1 MARSIKGCM
10 NCGETRE
17 TAGHR
22 LCFRCYRQE
31 ERKLA
36 DDLWA
41 KPDTN
46 AKELAKTQRKTRKAL
61 MKMMDALEEIETGK
75 LVPEATV
82 EAWRT
87 LLRPEVARIALS
99 LSEAR
104 MSSES
109 DESSEQVNSEHD
121 NVSEQF
127 TQPADG
133 PRADVITAL
142 VSQGFARKD
151 AVSAMEFA
159 EGQDFNSLFRAALMH
174 LTGSKPAPEPPLPR
188 EPSEPDNVSE
198 PVNSEHDSAS
208 EQFTQPSLKDAGDL
222 NTEPINPGSEPVN
235 SEQESLS
242 EQFTQPTEL
251 LEETILGDQFSTDS
265 AGTRQPSVLPP
276 AVQQRVTKLKKE
288 KGKAHAA

>member
-41 KPDTN
+41 KPDAN

-82 EAWRT
+82 EAWRA

-99 LSEAR
+99 LSGGQ
-104 MSSES
+104 MSTEQILIGEPFDDS
-109 DESSEQVNSEHD
+109 DEHSE
-121 NVSEQF
+121 
-127 TQPADG
+127 
-133 PRADVITAL
+133 R
-142 VSQGFARKD
+142 
-151 AVSAMEFA
+151 
-159 EGQDFNSLFRAALMH
+159 
-174 LTGSKPAPEPPLPR
+174 
-188 EPSEPDNVSE
+188 
-198 PVNSEHDSAS
+198 
-208 EQFTQPSLKDAGDL
+208 
-222 NTEPINPGSEPVN
+222 VN
-235 SEQESLS
+235 SEQENPS
-242 EQFTQPTEL
+242 EPFTDPPHEHA
-251 LEETILGDQFSTDS
+251 GDLITALVNS
-265 AGTRQPSVLPP
+265 G
-276 AVQQRVTKLKKE
+276 
-288 KGKAHAA
+288 

>member
-1 MARSIKGCM
+1 M

-17 TAGHR
+17 IAAHG

-41 KPDTN
+41 KPDAN
-46 AKELAKTQRKTRKAL
+46 AKDLAKTQRKTRKAL

-82 EAWRT
+82 EAWRA

-99 LSEAR
+99 LCEAR

-109 DESSEQVNSEHD
+109 DESSEQVSSEHD

-142 VSQGFARKD
+142 VSQGFPRKD

-159 EGQDFNSLFRAALMH
+159 EGQDFNALFRAALMH
-174 LTGSKPAPEPPLPR
+174 LTGSKPAPEPPLPAR
-188 EPSEPDNVSE
+188 EPSEPDNLSE
-198 PVNSEHDSAS
+198 PVNSEQDSAS
-208 EQFTQPSLKDAGDL
+208 EQFTQPA
-222 NTEPINPGSEPVN
+222 EP
-235 SEQESLS
+235 L
-242 EQFTQPTEL
+242 
-251 LEETILGDQFSTDS
+251 
-265 AGTRQPSVLPP
+265 VLPP
-276 AVQQRVTKLKKE
+276 TVQQKITKVKKE
-288 KGKAHAA
+288 KGKSHAA

>member
-17 TAGHR
+17 IAAHG

-41 KPDTN
+41 KPDAH
-46 AKELAKTQRKTRKAL
+46 AKDLAKTQRKTRKAL

-75 LVPEATV
+75 LIPEATV
-82 EAWRT
+82 EAWRA

-99 LSEAR
+99 LG
-104 MSSES
+104 
-109 DESSEQVNSEHD
+109 
-121 NVSEQF
+121 VSKQF

-142 VSQGFARKD
+142 VSQGFARND

-159 EGQDFNSLFRAALMH
+159 EG
-174 LTGSKPAPEPPLPR
+174 
-188 EPSEPDNVSE
+188 
-198 PVNSEHDSAS
+198 
-208 EQFTQPSLKDAGDL
+208 
-222 NTEPINPGSEPVN
+222 
-235 SEQESLS
+235 
-242 EQFTQPTEL
+242 
-251 LEETILGDQFSTDS
+251 
-265 AGTRQPSVLPP
+265 
-276 AVQQRVTKLKKE
+276 
-288 KGKAHAA
+288 